1 MDLETRSLERIHRL
15 FEVLKLSIRLKLEY
29 IKFDPDSL
37 DDSEEDVRTNLRLLR
52 RDFKR
57 LLQIPTGRAQMGEL
71 LCGEERCNATFS
83 RIMSNR
89 QLAMQLQSM
98 TISEADSEDSHQ
110 HDTGSMPAMSERAKG
125 KQREIAKEPD
135 FDAFEETTS
144 CRFRRNGRVKDATGA
159 EARGNTSQDML
170 ESAEQWRTATK
181 LDADAYEETTSRP
194 LRRIGRNKDATG
206 VKGRGNT
213 SKKILG
219 KNEMAKEL
227 DTDAFREITS
237 RRLRRNVRT
246 NDAISFEERG
256 TTSQSTLGND
266 DTQWE
271 EEFDDDA
278 FAVVLSLPPRSGLI
292 EDGTSAE
299 KRFQCC
305 ACMEMRL
312 KKHTVTLACGHEY
325 CRICHVSLFRNA
337 IADPTLFPP
346 QCCGVPLPL
355 DMSLPLLPG
364 DLVKKFDLKAE
375 ELATPNPTHCSNADC
390 AEFIRSQEIEGD
402 VGTCPFCGEETCV
415 QCKSKSHEGF
425 CQSDPEVQRLM
436 DAAKRSRWQL
446 CTKCRNMVALS
457 SGCFHMTYVSEHRI
471 DDGSVTYNGRC
482 RCKHE
487 FCYLC
492 GAQWKRC
499 ACPKSDDN
507 YRYRPTPRAG
517 DYHVCDFRRV
527 NGQVC
532 DGCGAAHLRFVMRCD
547 GCQTANCWPCIRQQ
561 HG

>member
-1 MDLETRSLERIHRL
+1 MFNDSHNTQFDVSEWRDALFHRASRVFASVCAVASLSNFEQARLSVPPVRYNFSLPRLPHSIDHGDPPELLTTMDLETRSLERIHRL
-15 FEVLKLSIRLKLEY
+15 FEVLKLSIRHKLEY
-29 IKFDPDSL
+29 IKFELDSL

-57 LLQIPTGRAQMGEL
+57 LLQIPTGRAQMGQL
-71 LCGEERCNATFS
+71 LRGEERCNATFS

-98 TISEADSEDSHQ
+98 AISEADSEDSHQ

-125 KQREIAKEPD
+125 KHREIANESD

-159 EARGNTSQDML
+159 E
-170 ESAEQWRTATK
+170 
-181 LDADAYEETTSRP
+181 
-194 LRRIGRNKDATG
+194 
-206 VKGRGNT
+206 GRGN
-213 SKKILG
+213 
-219 KNEMAKEL
+219 
-227 DTDAFREITS
+227 
-237 RRLRRNVRT
+237 
-246 NDAISFEERG
+246 
-256 TTSQSTLGND
+256 TSQSTLGND
-266 DTQWE
+266 TQRE

-355 DMSLPLLPG
+355 DTSLPLLPG

-375 ELATPNPTHCSNADC
+375 ELAMPNPTHCSNADC

-415 QCKSKSHEGF
+415 RCKSKSHEGF
-425 CQSDPEVQRLM
+425 CQSDPEVQRLI
-436 DAAKRSRWQL
+436 DAAKRSRWQQ
-446 CTKCRNMVALS
+446 CTKCRNMVELS

-471 DDGSVTYNGRC
+471 DNALVTYNGRC

-561 HG
+561 HGE

>member
-1 MDLETRSLERIHRL
+1 MFNDSHNTQFDVSEWRDALFHRASRVFASVCAVASLSNFEQARLSVPPVRYNFSLPRLPHSIDHGDPPELLTTMDLETRSLERIHRL
-15 FEVLKLSIRLKLEY
+15 FEVLKLSIRHKLEY
-29 IKFDPDSL
+29 IKFELDSL

-57 LLQIPTGRAQMGEL
+57 LLQIPTGRAQMGQL
-71 LCGEERCNATFS
+71 LRGEERCNATFS

-98 TISEADSEDSHQ
+98 AISEADSEDSHQ

-125 KQREIAKEPD
+125 KHREIANESD

-159 EARGNTSQDML
+159 E
-170 ESAEQWRTATK
+170 
-181 LDADAYEETTSRP
+181 
-194 LRRIGRNKDATG
+194 
-206 VKGRGNT
+206 GRGN
-213 SKKILG
+213 
-219 KNEMAKEL
+219 
-227 DTDAFREITS
+227 
-237 RRLRRNVRT
+237 
-246 NDAISFEERG
+246 
-256 TTSQSTLGND
+256 TSQSTLGND
-266 DTQWE
+266 TQRE

-355 DMSLPLLPG
+355 DTSLPLLPG

-425 CQSDPEVQRLM
+425 CQSDPEVQRLI
-436 DAAKRSRWQL
+436 DAAKRSRWQQ
-446 CTKCRNMVALS
+446 CTKCRNMVELS

-471 DDGSVTYNGRC
+471 DNALVTYNGRC

-561 HG
+561 HGE